1 MRRREQILSRILKI
15 IPEVKQGLVKAT
27 TVNIVYEAIKII
39 PVILIKLL
47 VDTFISES
55 SSISLVSWIVGGMFA
70 VYLIENLMDYFGDLW
85 SHKQM
90 LTYETVILRK
100 SQKKLLELH
109 MGYHEKYNPGLH
121 VSRINKGASKLTEL
135 VWFFF
140 NEFLPTIIQLV
151 LTTLLLFY
159 EQYIIAIIFLVFSI
173 LIFIIIDKTA
183 KEVQPLREIYLKK
196 HEQAFSEMSQS
207 LQNIVTVKDYAQER
221 REYQIYSLLLRQFFK
236 SSMYRMRFEMKRVL
250 GRDVIIN
257 IGRILT
263 LAVAGYLVLQ
273 GDLSAGSLILVY
285 TLSEK
290 AFLSVFRLGKIYT
303 HVGDSIESIHRLS
316 DLLDQKPQITN
327 SETPIRTKKLE
338 GGIEFKNV
346 SFRYGKKSPWVLKN
360 VSFTINPKKVIALVG
375 RSGGGK
381 SSIIKLI
388 MRQYDVLNGEVLV
401 DKIDVREYHSEDFR
415 KRVAIVSQ
423 NVEVFNRSIKD
434 NIAFSKPHSSLR
446 EIVRAAKLAH
456 AHEFIKDLPDK
467 YNTKVGKDGI
477 KLSGGQKQRLSIA
490 RALLSNPDILIFDE
504 ATSSLDSESE
514 KLIQQAIFSIAGQ
527 KTMIIIAHRLSTI
540 ENADEILVLGEGKI
554 LEKGTYKQLINQR
567 GIFYNMVS
575 LQKMRV

>member
-39 PVILIKLL
+39 PVILIKIL

-221 REYQIYSLLLRQFFK
+221 KEYQIYSSLLRQFFK

-316 DLLDQKPQITN
+316 DLFDQKPQITN

>member
-39 PVILIKLL
+39 PVILIKIL

-140 NEFLPTIIQLV
+140 NEFLPTIIQLI

-221 REYQIYSLLLRQFFK
+221 KEYQIYSSLLRQFFK

>member
-221 REYQIYSLLLRQFFK
+221 KEYQIYSSLLRQFFK

-338 GGIEFKNV
+338 GKIEFKNV

>member
-39 PVILIKLL
+39 PVILIKIL

-159 EQYIIAIIFLVFSI
+159 EQYIIAIIFLVFSV

-221 REYQIYSLLLRQFFK
+221 KEYQIYSSLLRQFFK

>member
-221 REYQIYSLLLRQFFK
+221 KEYQIYSSLLRQFFK

-490 RALLSNPDILIFDE
+490 RALLSNPDILI
-504 ATSSLDSESE
+504 
-514 KLIQQAIFSIAGQ
+514 
-527 KTMIIIAHRLSTI
+527 
-540 ENADEILVLGEGKI
+540 
-554 LEKGTYKQLINQR
+554 
-567 GIFYNMVS
+567 
-575 LQKMRV
+575 

>member
-1 MRRREQILSRILKI
+1 MKRREQILSRILKI

-221 REYQIYSLLLRQFFK
+221 KEYQIYSSLLRQFFK

-338 GGIEFKNV
+338 GKIEFKNV

>member
-39 PVILIKLL
+39 PVILIKIL

-140 NEFLPTIIQLV
+140 NEFLPTIIQLI

-221 REYQIYSLLLRQFFK
+221 KEYQIYSSLLRQFFK

-338 GGIEFKNV
+338 GRIEFKNV

>member
-221 REYQIYSLLLRQFFK
+221 KEYQIYSSLLRQFFK

-346 SFRYGKKSPWVLKN
+346 SFRYGKKSPWVLNN

>member
-47 VDTFISES
+47 VDTFISKS

-140 NEFLPTIIQLV
+140 NEFLPTIIQLI

-221 REYQIYSLLLRQFFK
+221 KEYQIYSSLLRQFFK

>member
-1 MRRREQILSRILKI
+1 MKKREQLISRILKI
-15 IPEVKQGLVKAT
+15 IPEVKQGLIRSILIT
-27 TVNIVYEAIKII
+27 LLYEAVQLV

-47 VDTFISES
+47 VDSVVGDS
-55 SSISLVSWIVGGMFA
+55 STISLIAWIIAGMFG
-70 VYLIENLMDYFGDLW
+70 VYLFQNGMDYFGDLW
-85 SHKQM
+85 THKQM
-90 LTYETVILRK
+90 LTYETLILK
-100 SQKKLLELH
+100 KAEKKLLDLH
-109 MGYHEKYNPGLH
+109 MGYHEKYNPGMH
-121 VSRINKGASKLTEL
+121 VSRINRGASKLTEL
-135 VWFFF
+135 VWFF
-140 NEFLPTIIQLV
+140 L
-151 LTTLLLFY
+151 Y
-159 EQYIIAIIFLVFSI
+159 EQWLIAVIFLVFSL
-173 LIFIIIDKTA
+173 LIFFIIDKTA
-183 KEVQPLREIYLKK
+183 KQVQPLRKIYLKK
-196 HEQAFSEMSQS
+196 HDQAFSEMGQS
-207 LQNIVTVKDYAQER
+207 LSNIGTVKDYAQEK
-221 REYQIYSLLLRQFFK
+221 REFGIYSLLLNQFFIA
-236 SSMYRMRFEMKRVL
+236 SMARMKFEIKRIL
-250 GRDVIIN
+250 GRDIIIN
-257 IGRILT
+257 IGRTAT
-263 LAVAGYLVLQ
+263 LAVASYMVLK
-273 GDLSAGSLILVY
+273 GIMSAGSLILVY

-338 GGIEFKNV
+338 GKIEFKNV

-490 RALLSNPDILIFDE
+490 RALLSNPDILIFD
-504 ATSSLDSESE
+504 
-514 KLIQQAIFSIAGQ
+514 
-527 KTMIIIAHRLSTI
+527 
-540 ENADEILVLGEGKI
+540 
-554 LEKGTYKQLINQR
+554 
-567 GIFYNMVS
+567 
-575 LQKMRV
+575 

>member
-39 PVILIKLL
+39 PVILIKIL

-140 NEFLPTIIQLV
+140 NEFLPTIIQLI

-221 REYQIYSLLLRQFFK
+221 REYQIYSSLLRQFFK

>member
-221 REYQIYSLLLRQFFK
+221 KEYQIYSSLLRQFFK

-388 MRQYDVLNGEVLV
+388 MRLYDVLNGEVLV